1 VSEAA
6 RSPASDPA
14 GPRVAAYPLRLA
26 AFTGALL
33 LVAAGVSMMIRAEI
47 GVAPY
52 DVLVTGAASTIGWSI
67 GSTAMVVPLFF
78 IAGGMALG
86 GRLGVGTVLATVVVG
101 PIIDVVLPRIPTV
114 EPMAARLPM
123 FVVGLLLTAT
133 GVAGVVAARV
143 GTGPVEL
150 LMLGVHDRGFALAHV
165 RTAIEAGC
173 VLVGWLLGGQVG
185 VGTLLFALAIGPLLG
200 LILGLLGHPTAPVR
214 PVLPA

>member
-1 VSEAA
+1 MSAA
-6 RSPASDPA
+6 AA
-14 GPRVAAYPLRLA
+14 GPPPTLRYPVRMAL
-26 AFTGALL
+26 FIGALG
-33 LVAAGVSMMIRAEI
+33 LVAVGVSLMIRAEV

-67 GSTAMVVPLFF
+67 GSTAMVVPLAF

-86 GRLGVGTVLATVVVG
+86 GRLGVGTVLATLVVG
-101 PIIDVVLPRIPTV
+101 PIINVVLPRLPTV
-114 EPMAARLPM
+114 EPLAGRLPV
-123 FVVGLLLTAT
+123 FAIGLLLTAT
-133 GVAGVVAARV
+133 GVAGVVAAQV

-150 LMLGVHDRGFALAHV
+150 LMLGIHDRGPSLPVV

-185 VGTLLFALAIGPLLG
+185 VGTLVFALSIGPLLG
-200 LILGLLGHPTAPVR
+200 VILGLFGYPQGPVR